1 MKKLVGV
8 YYLFNEKAINI
19 LINNKINWYYLS
31 YDYQKN
37 NMNFQ
42 ELGEEIISKS
52 LHPKR
57 IFRLYDEDE
66 VYNNYFDDD

>member
-1 MKKLVGV
+1 
-8 YYLFNEKAINI
+8 
-19 LINNKINWYYLS
+19 
-31 YDYQKN
+31 
-37 NMNFQ
+37 MNFQ
-42 ELGEEIISKS
+42 ELGEEIIAKS